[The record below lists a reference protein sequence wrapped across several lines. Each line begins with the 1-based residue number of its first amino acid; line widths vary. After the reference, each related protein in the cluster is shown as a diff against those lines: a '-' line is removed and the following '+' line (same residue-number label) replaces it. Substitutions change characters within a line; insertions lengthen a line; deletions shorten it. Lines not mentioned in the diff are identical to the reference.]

1 MLMNSKQDKGCHT
14 SMEPMDLTEKTLSR
28 EDKYHGKIFSVHVDQ
43 VLLPNGHTSTREVV
57 DHVDGVA
64 ILPLDERNCVLTVTQ
79 YRYVFGKTL
88 LEIPAGKLEPGEDPV
103 AGALRELKEETG
115 AVPDVF
121 LPLGRILPAPGCY
134 SEVLHLFLA
143 RGLRVGEQ
151 SPDPDEFLRV
161 ERIPFPE
168 MVHRC
173 LTGEIEDA
181 KTVAA
186 VLKAKVQL
194 NL

>member
-1 MLMNSKQDKGCHT
+1 MPELF
-14 SMEPMDLTEKTLSR
+14 DLTEKRLSR
-28 EDKYHGKIFSVHVDQ
+28 EDKFQGKILSVHVDK
-43 VLLPNGHTSTREVV
+43 VLLPNGDVADREVV

-64 ILPLDERNCVLTVTQ
+64 VLPLDERNNVLTVTQ

-88 LEIPAGKLEPGEDPV
+88 LEIPAGKLDPGEDPV
-103 AGALRELKEETG
+103 SGALRELKEETG

-134 SEVLHLFLA
+134 GEVLHLFLA
-143 RGLRVGEQ
+143 KGLRMEEQ
-151 SPDPDEFLRV
+151 ALDQDEFLQV
-161 ERIPFPE
+161 ERIPFSE

-173 LTGEIEDA
+173 LNGEIEDA

>member
-1 MLMNSKQDKGCHT
+1 MST
-14 SMEPMDLTEKTLSR
+14 FTDLTETTISR
-28 EDKYHGKIFSVHVDQ
+28 KEQYSGPLFTVHSDV
-43 VLLPNGHTSTREVV
+43 VRLPNGNTSVREVV
-57 DHVDGVA
+57 EHVDGVA
-64 ILPLDERNCVLTVTQ
+64 VLPLDERNNVLTVTQ
-79 YRYVFGKTL
+79 YRYVFG
-88 LEIPAGKLEPGEDPV
+88 

-121 LPLGRILPAPGCY
+121 LPLGAILPAPGCY

-143 RGLRVGEQ
+143 RGLHMEDQ
-151 SPDPDEFLRV
+151 QLDPDEFLNV
-161 ERIPFPE
+161 ERIPFDE

-173 LTGEIEDA
+173 MNGEIEDA

-186 VLKAKVQL
+186 VLKTKLLL

>member
-1 MLMNSKQDKGCHT
+1 M
-14 SMEPMDLTEKTLSR
+14 MDAKALEEKMVSR
-28 EDKYHGKIFSVHVDQ
+28 EDKYHGIFMDIHVDT
-43 VLLPNGHTSTREVV
+43 VLLPNGKTAVREVA

-64 ILPLDERNCVLTVTQ
+64 VLALDEGNRVLTVTQ

-88 LEIPAGKLEPGEDPV
+88 LELPAGKLDPGEDPV
-103 AGALRELKEETG
+103 TGALRELKEETG
-115 AVPDVF
+115 AVPDIF

-134 SEVLHLFLA
+134 GETLHLFLA
-143 RGLRVGEQ
+143 RGLHMEEQ
-151 SPDPDEFLRV
+151 HLDPDEFLNV
-161 ERIPFPE
+161 ERIPFDE

-173 LTGEIEDA
+173 LNGEIEDA

-194 NL
+194 GL